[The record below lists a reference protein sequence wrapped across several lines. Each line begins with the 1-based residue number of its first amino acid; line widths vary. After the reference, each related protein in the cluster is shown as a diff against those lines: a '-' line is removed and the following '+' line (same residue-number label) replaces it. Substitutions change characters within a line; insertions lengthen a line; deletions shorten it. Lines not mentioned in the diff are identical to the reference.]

1 MQYEDM
7 LNFPKKVELGGEGGG
22 GGDRGRKENVIFNTY
37 VNL

>member
-7 LNFPKKVELGGEGGG
+7 LNFPKKMELSGEGG